1 MSMSMSMESKNLTT
15 KPVSIHR
22 YKLHRTVC
30 VCVRLLE
37 IDRHVVAAAMGHT
50 NIVPHT
56 ICMTGQLKLPKA
68 YKNNHRHNKYK
79 TEAVQKMK
87 AIYK

>member
-1 MSMSMSMESKNLTT
+1 MSMSMESKNLTT
-15 KPVSIHR
+15 KPVS
-22 YKLHRTVC
+22 TVC

>member
-1 MSMSMSMESKNLTT
+1 M
-15 KPVSIHR
+15 
-22 YKLHRTVC
+22 C